1 MSAIVPS
8 QDGSEAVYT
17 VAVRDL
23 CEFTAKV
30 GSLDLRFTPAP
41 TASQG
46 MLGHQIVA
54 QRRGPE
60 HETEVKLSGQFHS
73 LRVAGRCDG
82 YNPQRN
88 ELEEV
93 KTHRGRVDAI
103 ADNHRQLHWAQAKV
117 YGALMCQSRGLA
129 EITLTVVYYE
139 VMTQVETPETE
150 VFTASELQQ
159 FFEAQCT
166 TFLVW
171 ARKEL
176 AHRQARDRHLE
187 ALSFPQLP
195 FRAGQRELASA
206 VYRACTQS
214 HTLRAQAPTGIGKTI
229 GTLFPSLKA
238 MPVRG
243 LDKLF
248 FLTAKTPG
256 RQVALDALAR
266 LGKSADDNPSATPGT
281 HGTETPLRVVELV
294 ARDKSCEHPDKA
306 CHGES
311 CPLANGFYDKLPQ
324 AREAAAQ
331 VRWLDRSQLR
341 SVALEYAVCPY
352 YLGQEMVRWADV
364 VVGDYNHYFDRH
376 AMLYAL
382 TVAQDWK
389 VTVLVDEAHNLY
401 SRACSMYSADLT
413 QAEAIAVRPHVPP
426 AVRSKLDGLL
436 NEWQLL
442 LDGQARE
449 TDSTTPDAGP
459 TSSWQLLDDLPED
472 WVRALQKLNSAI
484 GEHLNNHPTQAHG
497 PVLPFYFRTL
507 SFAGLADSLGDHSL
521 CELDTS
527 TTSGDALEAASSA
540 LSSGA
545 DATANQLSLD
555 AGALEPPDWATGKLT
570 LRNIVPAP
578 FLLPR
583 IQAADSMVLFS
594 ATLYPQDYDQNLLG
608 LPDDT
613 RHLEVP
619 SPFSPDQLQVKVLPI
634 STRMVDR
641 ARTLDTLV
649 RTMADQYAR
658 VPGNYLAFFSSFD
671 YLQKAQ
677 QRLQQQHPGIPV
689 WSQARTMDE
698 PSRQVFLD
706 RFAEQGRGIG
716 FAVLGGVF
724 GEGVDLPGS
733 RLIGAFIATMGFP
746 QFDQVSEAIRERM
759 EAKFGRGYDYT
770 YVYPGIQKV
779 VQAAGRV
786 IRTETDTGTVW
797 LMDRRYGEGRYR
809 GLLPEGW
816 GL

>member
-1 MSAIVPS
+1 MSTIVPS
-8 QDGSEAVYT
+8 QDGAEAVYT

-41 TASQG
+41 TALQG
-46 MLGHQIVA
+46 MLGHQLVA

-60 HETEVKLSGQFHS
+60 HETEVKLSGQFQA

-103 ADNHRQLHWAQAKV
+103 ADNHRLLHWAQAKV
-117 YGALMCQSRGLA
+117 YGALMCQSRGLT
-129 EITLTVVYYE
+129 EITLTVVYFE
-139 VMTQVETPETE
+139 VITQTETPETE

-159 FFEAQCT
+159 FYEAQCT
-166 TFLVW
+166 TFLAW
-171 ARKEL
+171 ARQEL

-187 ALSFPQLP
+187 TLQFPQLP

-229 GTLFPSLKA
+229 GTLFPALKA
-238 MPVRG
+238 MPIRG

-266 LGKSADDNPSATPGT
+266 LRKPAEDNPSAILTTSATRGT
-281 HGTETPLRVVELV
+281 DTPLRVVELV

-311 CPLANGFYDKLPQ
+311 CPLANGFYDRLPQ

-331 VRWLDRSQLR
+331 VCWLDRSQLR
-341 SVALEYAVCPY
+341 RLALDHAVCPY

-413 QAEAIAVRPHVPP
+413 QAEAIAVRPHVP
-426 AVRSKLDGLL
+426 AAIRSKLDAWL

-442 LDGQARE
+442 LDGKARE
-449 TDSTTPDAGP
+449 TPETLPTPP
-459 TSSWQLLDDLPED
+459 WQLLDELPED
-472 WVRALQKLNSAI
+472 WVRSLQKLNSAI

-497 PVLPFYFRTL
+497 PMLPFYFRML

-527 TTSGDALEAASSA
+527 TTSGDRLEAATSLTA
-540 LSSGA
+540 AGA
-545 DATANQLSLD
+545 ETATQLSLD
-555 AGALEPPDWATGKLT
+555 AGALEPPDWAAGKLI

-634 STRMVDR
+634 STRMADR

-649 RTMADQYAR
+649 KAMADQYAQT
-658 VPGNYLAFFSSFD
+658 PGNYLAFFSSFD

-677 QRLQQQHPGIPV
+677 QRLQQLHPDIPV
-689 WSQARTMDE
+689 WSQGRTMDE
-698 PSRQVFLD
+698 PSRQVFLE

-786 IRTETDTGTVW
+786 IRTETDTGTVL

>member
-1 MSAIVPS
+1 MSAIVPGE
-8 QDGSEAVYT
+8 DGVAAVYT

-41 TASQG
+41 TALQG
-46 MLGHQIVA
+46 MLGHQTVA

-60 HETEVKLSGQFHS
+60 HETEVKLSGQFQT
-73 LRVAGRCDG
+73 LRVSGRCDG

-129 EITLTVVYYE
+129 EITLTVVYFE

-159 FFEAQCT
+159 FFEVQCT

-171 ARKEL
+171 ARQEL

-195 FRAGQRELASA
+195 FRTGQRALASA
-206 VYRACTQS
+206 VYRACIQS

-229 GTLFPSLKA
+229 GTLFPALKA

-256 RQVALDALAR
+256 RQVALDALVR
-266 LGKSADDNPSATPGT
+266 LRSPEDGADPAVPNSS
-281 HGTETPLRVVELV
+281 TPLRVVELV

-311 CPLANGFYDKLPQ
+311 CPLAQGFYDKLPQ

-341 SVALEYAVCPY
+341 SVALEHAVCPY

-389 VTVLVDEAHNLY
+389 VSVLVDEAHNLY

-413 QAEAIAVRPHVPP
+413 QAEAIAVRPYVPSS
-426 AVRSKLDGLL
+426 VRSKLDGLL

-442 LDGQARE
+442 LDAQTRE
-449 TDSTTPDAGP
+449 TPSSTPDTEP
-459 TSSWQLLDDLPED
+459 TPYWQLLDELPED

-497 PVLPFYFRTL
+497 PMLPFYFRTL
-507 SFAGLADSLGDHSL
+507 GFAGLADSLGDHSL

-527 TTSGDALEAASSA
+527 GSASMGDRPASTNASAAS
-540 LSSGA
+540 GT
-545 DATANQLSLD
+545 DTTTHQLSLD
-555 AGALEPPDWATGKLT
+555 AAALESPDWAAGKLT

-613 RHLEVP
+613 RHLDVP
-619 SPFSPDQLQVKVLPI
+619 SPFRPEQLQVKVLPI
-634 STRMVDR
+634 STRMADR

-649 RTMADQYAR
+649 KTMAEQYALA
-658 VPGNYLAFFSSFD
+658 PGNYLAFFSSFD

-677 QRLQQQHPGIPV
+677 QRLQHRYPDIPV
-689 WSQARTMDE
+689 WAQNRTMYE

-706 RFAEQGRGIG
+706 RFSEQGCGIG

-724 GEGVDLPGS
+724 GEGVDLPGR

-746 QFDQVSEAIRERM
+746 QFDQVSEAIRKRM

-770 YVYPGIQKV
+770 YVYPGINKV

-797 LMDRRYGEGRYR
+797 LMDRRYGEQRYR

-816 GL
+816 GV

>member
-8 QDGSEAVYT
+8 QDGAVAVYT

-41 TASQG
+41 TALQG
-46 MLGHQIVA
+46 MLGHQMVA
-54 QRRGPE
+54 QRRGSD
-60 HETEVKLSGQFHS
+60 HESEVKLAGQHLE
-73 LRVAGRCDG
+73 LRVSGRCDG
-82 YNPQRN
+82 YNPVRN

-93 KTHRGRVDAI
+93 KTYRGSLASI
-103 ADNHRQLHWAQAKV
+103 ADNHRLLHWAQAKV

-129 EITLTVVYYE
+129 EIILTVVYFE
-139 VMTQVETPETE
+139 VITQTESPETE
-150 VFTASELQQ
+150 VFTAPELQQ

-166 TFLVW
+166 TFLAW
-171 ARKEL
+171 ARQEL
-176 AHRQARDRHLE
+176 AHRQTRDRHLD
-187 ALSFPQLP
+187 ALAFPQLP

-229 GTLFPSLKA
+229 GTLFPALKA

-266 LGKSADDNPSATPGT
+266 LAAPTGSAQPAQPF
-281 HGTETPLRVVELV
+281 PVRVVELV
-294 ARDKSCEHPDKA
+294 ARDKSCEHKDKA

-311 CPLANGFYDKLPQ
+311 CPLAHGFYDKLPQ

-331 VRWLDRSQLR
+331 VRWLDRTQLR
-341 SVALEYAVCPY
+341 SVALAHAVCPY
-352 YLGQEMVRWADV
+352 YLGQEMMRWADV
-364 VVGDYNHYFDRH
+364 VVGDYNHYFDRS

-389 VTVLVDEAHNLY
+389 VSVLVDEAHNLY
-401 SRACSMYSADLT
+401 SRTCSMYSADLS
-413 QAEAIAVRPHVPP
+413 QAEAIAVRPHVTPG
-426 AVRSKLDGLL
+426 VRNKLDALL

-442 LDGQARE
+442 LDSQARE
-449 TDSTTPDAGP
+449 APETD
-459 TSSWQLLDDLPED
+459 WQLLDELPED
-472 WVRALQKLNSAI
+472 WVRALQKLNSSI

-507 SFAGLADSLGDHSL
+507 SFAGLIDSLADHSL

-527 TTSGDALEAASSA
+527 TLGLSEAVS
-540 LSSGA
+540 L
-545 DATANQLSLD
+545 ATEETVTTHQLSLD
-555 AGALEPPDWATGKLT
+555 SGTLQTAEWAPGKLT
-570 LRNIVPAP
+570 LHNIVPAP

-583 IQAADSMVLFS
+583 IKAADSLVLFS

-613 RHLEVP
+613 RHLDVP
-619 SPFSPDQLQVKVLPI
+619 SPFSPEQLQVKVLPI
-634 STRMVDR
+634 STRITDR
-641 ARTLDTLV
+641 DRTLDTLV
-649 RTMADQYAR
+649 GAMAEQYAAA
-658 VPGNYLAFFSSFD
+658 PGNYLAFFSSFD

-677 QRLQQQHPGIPV
+677 QRLQQQYPDIST
-689 WSQARTMDE
+689 WAQARTMDE

-706 RFAEQGRGIG
+706 RFAFEGRGIG

-746 QFDQVSEAIRERM
+746 QFDRVSEAIRERM

-786 IRTETDTGTVW
+786 IRTETDTGTVV
-797 LMDRRYGEGRYR
+797 LMDRRYGEQRYR
-809 GLLPEGW
+809 GLLPRGW
-816 GL
+816 LGLRS

>member
-8 QDGSEAVYT
+8 RDGSDAVYT

-23 CEFTAKV
+23 CEFTSKV

-41 TASQG
+41 TALQG
-46 MLGHQIVA
+46 MLGHQMVA
-54 QRRGPE
+54 QRRGPD
-60 HETEVKLSGQFHS
+60 HEAEVKLSGQYQE
-73 LRVAGRCDG
+73 LRVSGRADG
-82 YNPQRN
+82 YNAQRN

-93 KTHRGRVDAI
+93 KTYRGNLASM
-103 ADNHRQLHWAQAKV
+103 AENHRLLHWAQAKV

-129 EITLTVVYYE
+129 EITLSVVYFE
-139 VMTQVETPETE
+139 VITQTESPETE
-150 VFTASELQQ
+150 VFTAPELQQ

-171 ARKEL
+171 ARQEL
-176 AHRQARDRHLE
+176 AHRQVRDSHLE
-187 ALSFPQLP
+187 ALTFPQLP

-229 GTLFPSLKA
+229 GTLFPALKA

-266 LGKSADDNPSATPGT
+266 LGAPAGPAHRGNPFPV
-281 HGTETPLRVVELV
+281 RVVELV
-294 ARDKSCEHPDKA
+294 ARDKSCEHKDKA

-311 CPLANGFYDKLPQ
+311 CPLAHGFYDKLPQ
-324 AREAAAQ
+324 AREAAAE
-331 VRWLDRSQLR
+331 VRWLDRTQLR
-341 SVALEYAVCPY
+341 TVALTHAICPY

-364 VVGDYNHYFDRH
+364 VVGDYNHYFDRS

-389 VTVLVDEAHNLY
+389 VSVLVDEAHNLY
-401 SRACSMYSADLT
+401 SRACSMYSADLS
-413 QAEAIAVRPHVPP
+413 QVEAIAVRPHVT
-426 AVRSKLDGLL
+426 AGIRNKLDALL

-449 TDSTTPDAGP
+449 APGTD
-459 TSSWQLLDDLPED
+459 WRLLDELPED
-472 WVRALQKLNSAI
+472 WVRAIQKLNGSI
-484 GEHLNNHPTQAHG
+484 SEHLNSNPTQAQG

-507 SFAGLADSLGDHSL
+507 SFAGLADNLGDHSL

-527 TTSGDALEAASSA
+527 TVGVGDAASLATEESAA
-540 LSSGA
+540 
-545 DATANQLSLD
+545 THQLSLEE
-555 AGALEPPDWATGKLT
+555 GALRTAEWAAGKLT
-570 LRNIVPAP
+570 LQNIVPAS

-583 IQAADSMVLFS
+583 IKAADSLVLFS

-613 RHLEVP
+613 RHLDVT
-619 SPFSPDQLQVKVLPI
+619 SPFSPEQLKVKVLPI
-634 STRMVDR
+634 STRITDR
-641 ARTLDTLV
+641 DRTLDTLV
-649 RTMADQYAR
+649 GAMAEQFAAA
-658 VPGNYLAFFSSFD
+658 PGNYLAFFSSFD

-677 QRLQQQHPGIPV
+677 QRLQQRYPDIPT
-689 WSQARTMDE
+689 WAQARTMDE
-698 PSRQVFLD
+698 PSRHVFLD
-706 RFAEQGRGIG
+706 RFAMEGRGIG

-746 QFDQVSEAIRERM
+746 QFDRVSEAIRERM

-786 IRTETDTGTVW
+786 IRTETDTGTVV
-797 LMDRRYGEGRYR
+797 LMDRRYGERRYR
-809 GLLPEGW
+809 ELLPGEWELG
-816 GL
+816 

>member
-1 MSAIVPS
+1 MSAAVPGPEGAS
-8 QDGSEAVYT
+8 VYS

-30 GSLDLRFTPAP
+30 GSLDRRFTPTP
-41 TASQG
+41 TALQG
-46 MLGHQIVA
+46 MLGHQMVA

-60 HETEVKLSGQFHS
+60 HETEVKLSGQHQT
-73 LRVAGRCDG
+73 LRVAGRADG

-93 KTHRGRVDAI
+93 KTYRGRLDAI
-103 ADNHRQLHWAQAKV
+103 ADNHRLLHWAQAKV

-129 EITLTVVYYE
+129 EITVSVVYFD
-139 VMTQVETPETE
+139 VIAQTETPETE
-150 VFTASELQQ
+150 VFTANELQQ
-159 FFEAQCT
+159 FFEAQCN

-171 ARKEL
+171 ARQEL

-187 ALSFPQLP
+187 ALTFPQLP
-195 FRAGQRELASA
+195 FRTGQRELASA

-214 HTLRAQAPTGIGKTI
+214 HTLRAEAPTGIGKTI
-229 GTLFPSLKA
+229 GTLFPALRA

-256 RQVALDALAR
+256 RQVALNALAK
-266 LGKSADDNPSATPGT
+266 LGLAAGPEHQARPF
-281 HGTETPLRVVELV
+281 PVRVVELV
-294 ARDKSCEHPDKA
+294 ARDKSCEHKDKA

-311 CPLANGFYDKLPQ
+311 CPLAHGFYDKLPQ

-331 VRWLDRSQLR
+331 VRWLDRNQLR
-341 SVALEYAVCPY
+341 TVALAHAVCPY

-364 VVGDYNHYFDRH
+364 VVGDYNHYFDRS

-389 VTVLVDEAHNLY
+389 VSVLVDEAHNLY
-401 SRACSMYSADLT
+401 SRACSMYSADLS
-413 QAEAIAVRPHVPP
+413 QAEAIAVRPHVT
-426 AVRSKLDGLL
+426 ASIRNKLDALL

-449 TDSTTPDAGP
+449 APGTTW
-459 TSSWQLLDDLPED
+459 TLLHELPED

-507 SFAGLADSLGDHSL
+507 GFAGLVDSFGDHSL

-527 TTSGDALEAASSA
+527 TSRVGTATLLATTEAETQQLRLE
-540 LSSGA
+540 
-545 DATANQLSLD
+545 T
-555 AGALEPPDWATGKLT
+555 GALQTADWAAGRLA
-570 LRNIVPAP
+570 LRNTVPAS
-578 FLLPR
+578 FLQPR
-583 IQAADSMVLFS
+583 IEATDSLVLFS

-613 RHLEVP
+613 RHLVVP
-619 SPFSPDQLQVKVLPI
+619 SPFSPAQLQVKVLPV
-634 STRMVDR
+634 STRMADR
-641 ARTLDTLV
+641 GRTLSTLV
-649 RTMADQYAR
+649 KAMANQYAAA
-658 VPGNYLAFFSSFD
+658 PGNYLAFFSSFD

-677 QRLQQQHPGIPV
+677 QRLQQRHPDIPV
-689 WSQARTMDE
+689 WSQARTMNE
-698 PSRQVFLD
+698 PSRQVFLN
-706 RFAEQGRGIG
+706 RFVAEGRGIG

-733 RLIGAFIATMGFP
+733 RLIGVFIATMGFP
-746 QFDQVSEAIRERM
+746 QFDQVSEAVKDSM
-759 EAKFGRGYDYT
+759 EAKFGRGHDYT

-786 IRTETDTGTVW
+786 IRTETDTGTVL
-797 LMDRRYGEGRYR
+797 LMDQRYGESRYR
-809 GLLPEGW
+809 ALLPGEW
-816 GL
+816 GLGAGSQGS

>member
-8 QDGSEAVYT
+8 QYGAAAAYT

-41 TASQG
+41 TALQG
-46 MLGHQIVA
+46 MLGHQMVA
-54 QRRGPE
+54 QRRGPD
-60 HETEVKLSGQFHS
+60 HESEVKLSGQHLE
-73 LRVAGRCDG
+73 LRVSGRCDG
-82 YNPQRN
+82 YNAVRN

-93 KTHRGRVDAI
+93 KTYRGSLASI
-103 ADNHRQLHWAQAKV
+103 ADNHRLLHWAQAKV

-129 EITLTVVYYE
+129 EITLTVVYFE
-139 VMTQVETPETE
+139 VITQTESPETE
-150 VFTASELQQ
+150 VFTANELQQ
-159 FFEAQCT
+159 FFEAQCS

-171 ARKEL
+171 ARQEL
-176 AHRQARDRHLE
+176 AHRQARDRHLD
-187 ALSFPQLP
+187 ALAFPQLP

-229 GTLFPSLKA
+229 GTLFPALKA

-266 LGKSADDNPSATPGT
+266 LGAPAAGSAQPAQPF
-281 HGTETPLRVVELV
+281 PVRVVELV
-294 ARDKSCEHPDKA
+294 ARDKACEHKDKA
-306 CHGES
+306 CHGEA
-311 CPLANGFYDKLPQ
+311 CPLAHGFYDKLPQ

-331 VRWLDRSQLR
+331 VRWLDRTQLR
-341 SVALEYAVCPY
+341 SVALVHAVCPY

-364 VVGDYNHYFDRH
+364 VVGDYNHYFDRS

-389 VTVLVDEAHNLY
+389 VSVLVDEAHNLY
-401 SRACSMYSADLT
+401 SRACSMYSADLS
-413 QAEAIAVRPHVPP
+413 QAEAIAVRPHVTPGI
-426 AVRSKLDGLL
+426 RNKLDALL

-449 TDSTTPDAGP
+449 APGTD
-459 TSSWQLLDDLPED
+459 WRLLDELPED

-484 GEHLNNHPTQAHG
+484 GEHLNSHPTQAHG

-507 SFAGLADSLGDHSL
+507 SFAGLVDSLGDHSL

-527 TTSGDALEAASSA
+527 NLGVGEATSLATEEATT
-540 LSSGA
+540 
-545 DATANQLSLD
+545 THQLSLD
-555 AGALEPPDWATGKLT
+555 SGALQTADWAAGKLT
-570 LRNIVPAP
+570 LHNIVPAP

-583 IQAADSMVLFS
+583 IKAADSLVLFS

-613 RHLEVP
+613 RHLDVP
-619 SPFSPDQLQVKVLPI
+619 NPFSPEQLQVKVLPI
-634 STRMVDR
+634 STRITDR
-641 ARTLDTLV
+641 DRTLDTLV
-649 RTMADQYAR
+649 GAMAEQYAGA
-658 VPGNYLAFFSSFD
+658 PGNYLAFFSSFD

-677 QRLQQQHPGIPV
+677 QRLRQRYPDIPV
-689 WSQARTMDE
+689 WSQDRSMDE

-706 RFAEQGRGIG
+706 RFAVEGRGIG

-746 QFDQVSEAIRERM
+746 QFDRVSEAIRERM

-786 IRTETDTGTVW
+786 IRTETDTGTVV
-797 LMDRRYGEGRYR
+797 LMDRRYGEQRYR

-816 GL
+816 GLG

>member
-1 MSAIVPS
+1 MTAVVPS
-8 QDGSEAVYT
+8 EDGSTAVYT

-30 GSLDLRFTPAP
+30 GSLDLRFTPTP
-41 TASQG
+41 TALQG
-46 MLGHQIVA
+46 ILGHQLVA
-54 QRRGPE
+54 QRRGPD
-60 HETEVKLSGQFHS
+60 HETEVKLSGQHQE
-73 LRVAGRCDG
+73 LRVVGRCDG
-82 YNPQRN
+82 YNAQRN

-93 KTHRGRVDAI
+93 KTYRGSLEAM
-103 ADNHRQLHWAQAKV
+103 AENHRLLHWAQAKV

-129 EITLTVVYYE
+129 DITLTVVYFDVISQTE
-139 VMTQVETPETE
+139 SPETE
-150 VFTASELQQ
+150 VFTAPALQQ

-171 ARKEL
+171 AREEL
-176 AHRQARDRHLE
+176 AHRRDRDRHLE
-187 ALSFPQLP
+187 ALAFPQLP
-195 FRAGQRELASA
+195 FRAGQRALASA

-214 HTLRAQAPTGIGKTI
+214 HTLRAQAPTGIGKTM
-229 GTLFPSLKA
+229 GTLFPALKA

-248 FLTAKTPG
+248 FLSAKTPG
-256 RQVALDALAR
+256 RQVALDALAK
-266 LGKSADDNPSATPGT
+266 LGLPASSDHPFPI
-281 HGTETPLRVVELV
+281 RVVELV
-294 ARDKSCEHPDKA
+294 ARDKSCEHKDKA

-331 VRWLDRSQLR
+331 VRWLDRTQLR
-341 SVALEYAVCPY
+341 AVALAHAVCPY

-364 VVGDYNHYFDRH
+364 VVGDYNHYFDRS

-382 TVAQDWK
+382 TLTQDWK
-389 VTVLVDEAHNLY
+389 VSVLVDEAHNLY
-401 SRACSMYSADLT
+401 SRACSMYSADLS
-413 QAEAIAVRPHVPP
+413 QAEAMAVRPHVT
-426 AVRSKLDGLL
+426 AGIRNRLDALL

-442 LDGQARE
+442 LDGQARQAPG
-449 TDSTTPDAGP
+449 TD
-459 TSSWQLLDDLPED
+459 WHLINELPED

-507 SFAGLADSLGDHSL
+507 GFAGLADTLGDHSL

-527 TTSGDALEAASSA
+527 NLGLADAAAGTPEEATTSH
-540 LSSGA
+540 
-545 DATANQLSLD
+545 QLSLD
-555 AGALEPPDWATGKLT
+555 PGALQTAEWAPGKLT
-570 LRNIVPAP
+570 LRNIVPAT

-583 IQAADSMVLFS
+583 IQAADSLVLFS
-594 ATLYPQDYDQNLLG
+594 ATLSPQDYDQNLLG
-608 LPDDT
+608 LPDNT
-613 RHLEVP
+613 RHLDVP
-619 SPFSPDQLQVKVLPI
+619 SPFSPDQLQVTVLPI
-634 STRMVDR
+634 STRITDR
-641 ARTLDTLV
+641 DRTLDTLV
-649 RTMADQYAR
+649 DAMTVQYAAK
-658 VPGNYLAFFSSFD
+658 PGNYLAFFSSFD

-677 QRLQQQHPGIPV
+677 QRLQQRHPDIPT

-698 PSRQVFLD
+698 PSRQQFLD
-706 RFAEQGRGIG
+706 RFSVAGQGVG

-746 QFDQVSEAIRERM
+746 QFDRVSEAIRARM
-759 EAKFGRGYDYT
+759 EEKFGRGYDYT

-786 IRTETDTGTVW
+786 IRTETDTGTVM
-797 LMDRRYGEGRYR
+797 LMDRRYGDPRYR
-809 GLLPEGW
+809 GLLPAAWRAGNVRRD
-816 GL
+816 